1 MFDVFYMGTDPGLFA
16 HEQLARSLEH
26 AQSMSRTRYFW
37 IVNNLCDY
45 SNFDFTWEPVP
56 WQAHQRHAWASQWQK
71 DCGTYLVPK
80 AGFADTNYHCDVVP
94 VCADMSKWTVPTA
107 VADFDYSWHPDAT
120 EPPYHYVFGTQW
132 QKTGGPEY
140 RMPGATEVKYVT
152 QVRATTRA
160 TAAVAYVIDHIDGNA
175 SQVADQISIPVA
187 RVLRY
192 FDNYKDTLLRLTKS
206 IPEDQEYVWI
216 CSSVCDY
223 TSFDF
228 SWHPKLWQ
236 SHMLHVFASNNQK
249 FGDTFFMHVPTFKQK
264 IDQIELLDWYDLNF
278 VTEISVPRRAMPV
291 VQHTGDTH
299 VDAVQTM
306 SWSGPLAVFTNRSIG
321 TAVLPTVPL
330 WREKTKTVVPLDPA
344 ASVVI
349 VPRPAVS
356 YVKTQLYDYPHIDRT
371 CRNTLTSLPL
381 DIVFIANGESN
392 AEANWHH
399 LSQCVTHRP
408 NRLTRVDNVPGRA
421 AAYRAAAQASSTAW
435 FFAVFAKLEVSA
447 EFDWAWQPD
456 CLQQPKHY
464 IFHAHN
470 PVTGLEYGHMAM
482 IAYNCKLTLSNPAQG
497 LDFTLEQ
504 PHEVV
509 PILSGTARYADDP
522 WTAWRTAFREA
533 VKLRQNLPNIESQY
547 RLNRWLASGT
557 GPMAAWSQQGARDG
571 VAYYEAVSGD
581 FASLRR
587 TYEWSWLADYL
598 YCQHKLSPDQLCSLL
613 PSPTVQGR

>member
-1 MFDVFYMGTDPGLFA
+1 MIS
-16 HEQLARSLEH
+16 H
-26 AQSMSRTRYFW
+26 
-37 IVNNLCDY
+37 LCDY
-45 SNFDFTWEPVP
+45 QDFDFAWEPVP

-71 DCGTYLVPK
+71 DCGTYLVPA
-80 AGFADTNYHCDVVP
+80 AGFSDTNYHDDIVQVRP
-94 VCADMSKWTVPTA
+94 DMSKWTVP
-107 VADFDYSWHPDAT
+107 DNIDHFDYSWHPDAT

-140 RMPGATEVKYVT
+140 QVPGATEIKYVT
-152 QVRATTRA
+152 QVRATALA
-160 TAAVAYVIDHIDGNA
+160 TAAVAYVIDHVDGNA
-175 SQVADQISIPVA
+175 SQVADQIPIPVA

-192 FDNYKDTLLRLTKS
+192 VDNYKDTLLRLAKS
-206 IPEDQEYVWI
+206 IPDDQEYVWI

-223 TSFDF
+223 ADFDF

-236 SHMLHVFASNNQK
+236 SHMLHVFASNDQK

-264 IDQIELLDWYDLNF
+264 IDQVELLDWYDLNF

-299 VDAVQTM
+299 VDAVQTA
-306 SWSGPLAVFTNRSIG
+306 SWSGPLAVFTNRNIG
-321 TAVLPTVPL
+321 TVSLPTVPL

-344 ASVVI
+344 ASAVI
-349 VPRPAVS
+349 VPKTAVP
-356 YVKTQLYDYPHIDRT
+356 YIKTQLYDYPHIDRT
-371 CRNTLTSLPL
+371 CRGTLQSQPL

-392 AEANWHH
+392 AEANWQH
-399 LSQCVTHRP
+399 LSQCVARLP
-408 NRLTRVDNVPGRA
+408 NRLSRVDRVPGRA
-421 AAYRAAAQASSTAW
+421 AAYQAAARASSTAW
-435 FFAVFAKLEVSA
+435 FFAVFAKLEVSST
-447 EFDWAWQPD
+447 FDWAWQPD

-482 IAYNCKLTLSNPAQG
+482 IAYNCQLTLSNPAQG

-509 PILSGTARYADDP
+509 PVLSGTARYADDP

-547 RLNRWLASGT
+547 RLTRWLTSGT
-557 GPMAAWSQQGARDG
+557 GLVAQWSQQGARDG
-571 VAYYEAVSGD
+571 VAYYESVDGD
-581 FASLRR
+581 FVSLRC
-587 TYEWSWLADYL
+587 TYEWSWLSDYL
-598 YCQHKLSPDQLCSLL
+598 HRRHKISPDQLCSLL
-613 PSPTVQGR
+613 PSPTAQDT